1 MFHRGPLGDTEQ
13 EPALVEGRPSL
24 SPQDPCVDAQE
35 IDVCGGTAD
44 AAGGH
49 GGCADQGVGPVV
61 ARLIETPLAWG
72 RVLQLAGAG
81 VTSQQAMVD
90 EIARQVGRPV
100 KVRAAGKWLLR
111 VLGLFNP
118 LMREMVEMHYLL
130 TEPVIM
136 DDSALQG
143 LIGPIAKTPYPEG
156 IRQTLAAMR
165 QTAAAAR

>member
-1 MFHRGPLGDTEQ
+1 VAATQGGVANMIGPLDKPHEFVFV
-13 EPALVEGRPSL
+13 P
-24 SPQDPCVDAQE
+24 D
-35 IDVCGGTAD
+35 
-44 AAGGH
+44 
-49 GGCADQGVGPVV
+49 VGPVV

-72 RVLQLAGAG
+72 RVLHLAGAG

-90 EIARQVGRPV
+90 EMARQVGRPV

-111 VLGLFNP
+111 VLGLFSP

-143 LIGPIAKTPYPEG
+143 LIGPIAKTAYPEG
-156 IRQTLAAMR
+156 IRQTLAAKR
-165 QTAAAAR
+165 QTAADRRA